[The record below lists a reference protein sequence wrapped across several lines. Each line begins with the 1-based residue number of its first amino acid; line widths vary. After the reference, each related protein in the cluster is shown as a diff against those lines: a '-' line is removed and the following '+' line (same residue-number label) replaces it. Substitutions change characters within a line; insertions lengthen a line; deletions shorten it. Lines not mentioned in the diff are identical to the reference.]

1 MQILYFSWLRETIGT
16 SLEDYQ
22 TDQKTVTGLI
32 NELVAREPRYAKVF
46 EDLSI
51 IKVAV
56 DKELISDLET
66 SILDAKEVAFFPP
79 MTGG

>member
-1 MQILYFSWLRETIGT
+1 MQILYFSWLREAIGT

-22 TDQKTVTGLI
+22 TDQKTVIGLI
-32 NELVAREPRYAKVF
+32 NELVAREPRYAKAF

-51 IKVAV
+51 VKVAV